1 MTKEQKNISKSNV
14 QKQES
19 CNAKQY
25 SQTNEDKGTVF
36 QSESAM
42 DKLVEIHL
50 NDCFFILHIHPRKYH
65 VSGQRRILFNIHM
78 TIQYCSYLSI

>member
-1 MTKEQKNISKSNV
+1 M

-50 NDCFFILHIHPRKYH
+50 NDCFFILHIHQESTMLAASDEYYLIFI
-65 VSGQRRILFNIHM
+65 SQCNIAA
-78 TIQYCSYLSI
+78 IYLSN